1 MTSARA
7 ALVFLFL
14 LASSAHAQPAEP
26 VMVKEI
32 ATGGAL
38 RVEPDTGVAGERG
51 TWTVLHTVGP
61 EGIAT
66 GGGIRVELPDPWHSG
81 PRNSA
86 LRLQATD
93 PSGDYYVASHA
104 SREGVRLATYV
115 EYQENA
121 ELAKNPRP
129 SLDGRFERFVYVV
142 RVVVEEGELRAGDIL
157 RVVYGETGGGS
168 PGYRA
173 SSVTTGPMPVM
184 MAVDSDGSSRFKL
197 HAARPTMRVLP
208 GKPVEM
214 QFHAPSIV
222 AEGETLNLLVSLVD
236 GESNP
241 TDVPAS
247 ISLSVLTG
255 TADLPEHVAIPRGKG
270 YVEFQGKATGS
281 GVLRLKAAAAE
292 WGLTA
297 KANPV
302 DVRTEPVGRR
312 IYWGDT
318 HSHTHYSWDGVG
330 DDAFDYGRYTSG
342 LDFYAMTDHAM
353 LPDEEGTRGL
363 HEDQWEEYVAEVEA
377 HHAPHRF
384 VTIPA
389 YECSF
394 GPPYGHHNV
403 YFRDHPGPLVYNK
416 TSTLPELWKLLKAG
430 HALTIPHHTGKF
442 PRGVEFS
449 VQNDELRRNFEIY
462 SAHGLS
468 EAYNPEHPLAFEQS
482 DFTSASTSVQAPTFA
497 QDVWIKGYAFST
509 IASSDDHR
517 AHPGQPHYGLAAVQ
531 AVELTRDAVFQ
542 ALYDRHTYGTT
553 GAKIILEF
561 ALDGAPMGQ
570 RVRTTGAPEL
580 AIRVVG
586 TDTIAWVELLRW
598 QPGTEAFQV
607 LERWEPD
614 ADECAV
620 SWRDETDVPGAI
632 YYVRVKQAELV
643 RNRVAMAWSSPIWTQ
658 P

>member
-1 MTSARA
+1 MK
-7 ALVFLFL
+7 ALLTVLVLLFVL
-14 LASSAHAQPAEP
+14 PASAQPAEP
-26 VMVKEI
+26 VMVKDI
-32 ATGGAL
+32 ATGGGL

-61 EGIAT
+61 EGIHT

-93 PSGDYYVASHA
+93 PAGDYYVKAHA
-104 SREGVRLATYV
+104 SREDVRLATYV
-115 EYQENA
+115 EFQE
-121 ELAKNPRP
+121 ETQLAKNPRP

-142 RVVVEEGELRAGDIL
+142 RVVVESGALREGDVL
-157 RVVYGETGGGS
+157 RVVYGDTSGGS

-173 SSVTTGPMPVM
+173 SAVTTGPMPVL
-184 MAVDSDGSSRFKL
+184 MAVDSDGSSRFRL
-197 HAARPTMRVLP
+197 HAARPTMRVLSGP
-208 GKPVEM
+208 PVEL

-222 AEGETLNLLVSLVD
+222 AEGETFRLLVSMVD
-236 GESNP
+236 RESNP
-241 TDVPAS
+241 AQTPASVTLRVMSGAADVPDR
-247 ISLSVLTG
+247 VT
-255 TADLPEHVAIPRGKG
+255 IPQGKG
-270 YVEFQGKATGS
+270 HVEFQGKATTS
-281 GVLRLKAAAAE
+281 GVLRLRAE
-292 WGLTA
+292 ATDLGLSA
-297 KANPV
+297 NANPV

-330 DDAFDYGRYTSG
+330 DDAFRYARYTSG
-342 LDFYAMTDHAM
+342 LDFYAMTDHSM
-353 LPDEEGTRGL
+353 LPEKEGTRGL
-363 HEDQWEEYVAEVEA
+363 HEGLWEKYLAEVEA
-377 HHAPHRF
+377 HDAPHRF

-394 GPPYGHHNV
+394 GPPYGHHNI
-403 YFRDHPGPLVYNK
+403 YFRDNPGPLVDNK
-416 TSTLPELWKLLKAG
+416 TSTLPELWSLLKAG

-449 VQNDELRRNFEIY
+449 VQDDELRRNFEIY

-482 DFTSASTSVQAPTFA
+482 DFTSDSKSVQAPTFA

-509 IASSDDHR
+509 VASSDDHR
-517 AHPGQPHYGLAAVQ
+517 AHPGQPHFGLAAVQ
-531 AVELTRDAVFQ
+531 APELTRDAVFQ

-570 RVRTTGAPEL
+570 TVQTSKAPEA
-580 AIRVVG
+580 AIRVIG
-586 TDTIAWVELLRW
+586 TDTLEWVEMLRW
-598 QPGTEAFQV
+598 QPGTEAFLV
-607 LERWEPD
+607 CERWEPGT
-614 ADECAV
+614 DEFRAT
-620 SWRDETDVPGAI
+620 WRDEAHVPGTI
-632 YYVRVKQAELV
+632 YYVRVKQKNLV
-643 RNRVAMAWSSPIWTQ
+643 RNRIAMAWSSPIWTR

>member
-1 MTSARA
+1 MKALLTVLVLLFVLSA
-7 ALVFLFL
+7 
-14 LASSAHAQPAEP
+14 SAQPAEP
-26 VMVKEI
+26 VMVKDI

-61 EGIAT
+61 EGIHT

-93 PSGDYYVASHA
+93 PAGDYYVKAHA
-104 SREGVRLATYV
+104 SREDVRLATYV
-115 EYQENA
+115 EFQEEA

-142 RVVVEEGELRAGDIL
+142 RVVVEAGALREGDVL
-157 RVVYGETGGGS
+157 RVVYGDTRGGS

-173 SSVTTGPMPVM
+173 SSVTTGPMPVL
-184 MAVDSDGSSRFKL
+184 MAVDSDGSSRFRL

-208 GKPVEM
+208 GPPVEL

-222 AEGETLNLLVSLVD
+222 AEGETLGLLVSMVD
-236 GESNP
+236 RESNP
-241 TDVPAS
+241 ADTPAS
-247 ISLSVLTG
+247 ITLRVLSG
-255 TADLPEHVAIPRGKG
+255 AADVPDRVTLPPGKG
-270 YVEFQGKATGS
+270 YVEFQGKATTS
-281 GVLRLKAAAAE
+281 GVLRLRAE
-292 WGLTA
+292 ATDLGLSA
-297 KANPV
+297 NANPV
-302 DVRTEPVGRR
+302 DVRTEPIKRR

-330 DDAFDYGRYTSG
+330 DDAFHYARYTSG
-342 LDFYAMTDHAM
+342 LDFYAMTDHSM
-353 LPDEEGTRGL
+353 LPEEEGTRGL
-363 HEDQWEEYVAEVEA
+363 HEGLWEKYLAEVEA
-377 HHAPHRF
+377 HDAPYRF

-403 YFRDHPGPLVYNK
+403 YFRDNPGPLVYNK
-416 TSTLPELWKLLKAG
+416 TSTLPELWSLLKAG

-449 VQNDELRRNFEIY
+449 VQNDEMRRNFEIY

-482 DFTSASTSVQAPTFA
+482 DFTSDSKSVQAPTFA

-517 AHPGQPHYGLAAVQ
+517 AHPGQPHFGLAAVQ
-531 AVELTRDAVFQ
+531 APELTRDAVFQ

-561 ALDGAPMGQ
+561 ELDGTPMGQ
-570 RVRTTGAPEL
+570 TVQTSKAPE
-580 AIRVVG
+580 AAVRVVG
-586 TDTIAWVELLRW
+586 TDTIEWVEMLRW
-598 QPGTEAFQV
+598 QPGTEAFLV
-607 LERWEPD
+607 CKRWEPGT
-614 ADECAV
+614 DEFRET
-620 SWRDETDVPGAI
+620 WRDDAHVPGAI
-632 YYVRVKQAELV
+632 YYVRVKQKDLV
-643 RNRVAMAWSSPIWTQ
+643 RNRIAMAWSSPIWTR